1 MNQEELNYDAKLEEI
16 AKLNIVAP
24 IADDEESKDENPF
37 ND

>member
-1 MNQEELNYDAKLEEI
+1 MNQEELNYDAKL
-16 AKLNIVAP
+16 NIFAP